1 MDGPR
6 ALRATL
12 RSVHPL
18 LARPPPHFPSPYSTP
33 LPPRLSPDY
42 SNDNQ
47 AHLPSASS
55 NFSSDRPP
63 STFRLLR
70 PPPRSFSTTAGGGTA
85 RSVCSHLCPSRS
97 SIPACTCT
105 RLLPLRQHLPPCALR
120 IDPPSPQA
128 ERAGTCRRPG
138 RLPPPLPSLPRRSLV
153 GGVAGLLPAAAG
165 AAACDMTGRPLRTAH
180 ISIAMSVTS
189 STCDGARCSP
199 ARPTARACAARGR

>member
-1 MDGPR
+1 VYFVRPR
-6 ALRATL
+6 GQSLIQVP
-12 RSVHPL
+12 RS
-18 LARPPPHFPSPYSTP
+18 PPPHFPSPYSTP

-42 SNDNQ
+42 SYDNQ

-85 RSVCSHLCPSRS
+85 RSVCPHLCPSRS

-105 RLLPLRQHLPPCALR
+105 PASCRLPLCQHLPPCALR

-153 GGVAGLLPAAAG
+153 GGVAGLCCPP
-165 AAACDMTGRPLRTAH
+165 PL
-180 ISIAMSVTS
+180 V
-189 STCDGARCSP
+189 P
-199 ARPTARACAARGR
+199 PPPVL